1 MVCISPVW
9 VRSTRMSVPCGKC
22 GYCLQNKRLDWA
34 FRLEMEAKYAVGA
47 DFVTLTY
54 DDPSLPVSW
63 SGGVPRASLRKEH
76 FRKFIKD
83 MRYRQSLVSQLPLRF
98 YGVGEYG
105 SQTLRPHYHVMLFNV
120 HRVAMDGMWKVW
132 TRGSIDVGSVTPE
145 SCAYV
150 CKYMITREGEFEGVE
165 KPFSLMSRR
174 PGIGDAFRVKMF
186 DFYRQYGKPLVPVGP
201 DKYRRLAR
209 FYKDKFFTAKEKEN
223 WRLEAIF
230 RGDELERKVLEELTQ
245 VHFGGDAA
253 NAFRYLEHQR
263 NYHEVELIR
272 SASKLDKL

>member
-1 MVCISPVW
+1 MQCASPIW

-34 FRLEMEAKYAVGA
+34 FRLEMEARYSCGA

-54 DDPSLPVSW
+54 GEAALPFEISEGLARPTLVKSH
-63 SGGVPRASLRKEH
+63 LQ
-76 FRKFIKD
+76 KFVKD
-83 MRYRQSLVSQLPLRF
+83 LRYRQGLYSKLPVRF

-105 SQTLRPHYHVMLFNV
+105 SQTKRPHYHVMLFNLD
-120 HRVAMDGMWKVW
+120 RRAYYEMGKCWPY
-132 TRGSIDVGSVTPE
+132 GSIDTGSVTPE

-150 CKYMITREGEFEGVE
+150 CKYMITREAVLDGVA

-186 DFYRQYGKPLVPVGP
+186 DFYREYGKPLVPVGP
-201 DKYRRLAR
+201 GKYRRLAR
-209 FYKDKFFTAKEKEN
+209 FYKQKFFTAKERES

-230 RGDELERKVLEELTQ
+230 RGDQLHAQAMEEATKI
-245 VHFGGDAA
+245 FGNSSD
-253 NAFRYLEHQR
+253 AFRYLEHQV
-263 NYHEVELIR
+263 NWHEENLMVQ
-272 SASKLDKL
+272 ASKLDKL